1 MRLEFFDNNN
11 TINIANKPIYKEH
24 EAKKISF
31 SDILSKNINE
41 VNQFLIESQDLNEKL
56 ALGQIEN
63 VHQVV
68 LAAQKAELAMQFT
81 MQIRNKI
88 LDAYNEIMRMT
99 V

>member
-1 MRLEFFDNNN
+1 MILVQD
-11 TINIANKPIYKEH
+11 TTKS
-24 EAKKISF
+24 SF
-31 SDILSKNINE
+31 SDILNKSLNE
-41 VNQFLIESQDLNEKL
+41 VNQLLLNSEEWNERL
-56 ALGQIEN
+56 ALGQVEN

-68 LAAQKAELAMQFT
+68 IASQKAELALQFT

>member
-1 MRLEFFDNNN
+1 LKIDLLDGSNP
-11 TINIANKPIYKEH
+11 TNIPNKPLILVQDTTKS
-24 EAKKISF
+24 SF
-31 SDILSKNINE
+31 SDILNKSLNE
-41 VNQFLIESQDLNEKL
+41 VNQLLLNSEEWNERL
-56 ALGQIEN
+56 ALGQVEN

-68 LAAQKAELAMQFT
+68 IASQKAELALQFT